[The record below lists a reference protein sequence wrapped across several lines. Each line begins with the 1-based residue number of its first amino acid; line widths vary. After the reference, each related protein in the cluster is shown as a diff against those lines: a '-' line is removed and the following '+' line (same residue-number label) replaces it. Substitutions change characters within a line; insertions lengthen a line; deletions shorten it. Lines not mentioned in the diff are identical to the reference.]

1 MKDQDKQYTDFLQK
15 TVNFEKMREEKTKEI
30 SRDSLFKSCKKSMQ
44 TTMIGSLDAIE
55 KNLGFLWGHS
65 QYGEELSDEQKYLK
79 ECYEKTRDKIL
90 DNGNTQ
96 IRILEAEFTSYEI
109 NSKGKN
115 AKVHLSVKTKKEGE

>member
-1 MKDQDKQYTDFLQK
+1 MKDKDKQYTDFLQK
-15 TVNFEKMREEKTKEI
+15 TVNFKKMREEKTKEI
-30 SRDSLFKSCKKSMQ
+30 NRDSLFKTCKKAMQ

-55 KNLGFLWGHS
+55 KNLGFLWSHN
-65 QYGEELSDEQKYLK
+65 QYNEDLSEEQKYLK

-109 NSKGKN
+109 DSKN
-115 AKVHLSVKTKKEGE
+115 VNVNLPIKTKKEGE